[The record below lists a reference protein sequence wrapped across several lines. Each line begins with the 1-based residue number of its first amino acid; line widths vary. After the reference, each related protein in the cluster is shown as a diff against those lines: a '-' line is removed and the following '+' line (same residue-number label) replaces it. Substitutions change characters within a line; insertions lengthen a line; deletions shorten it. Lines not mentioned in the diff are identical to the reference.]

1 MGANP
6 NILLPGFWRSGAHGI
21 PVPVVW
27 PLLRIFRFSST
38 SLSKTPL
45 DACHRAKR
53 QLPQFDA
60 VWQAD
65 CGHDESGKGGS
76 HGGEG
81 KAAQQNTVAC

>member
-38 SLSKTPL
+38 SLSKIPFG
-45 DACHRAKR
+45 R
-53 QLPQFDA
+53 LPQSEAA
-60 VWQAD
+60 VATIRRRLA
-65 CGHDESGKGGS
+65 G
-76 HGGEG
+76 
-81 KAAQQNTVAC
+81 